1 MYVEDQDTYYEEEDH
16 YDPYDSESEDAD
28 TYARGAAPVTRQLA
42 IRLQV
47 SVHKG

>member
-16 YDPYDSESEDAD
+16 YDTYDSENEDAD
-28 TYARGAAPVTRQLA
+28 TYARGASTVARQLA

-47 SVHKG
+47 SAHK